1 MKTDAPPGEDWRDS
15 CLQELHRLHAYYRD
29 FLMQRLKEL
38 RENPGAGTD
47 KDLTAVEARLVL
59 VGKTYLKSL
68 EEDERLEAA
77 RKRARVGDGDS
88 DRDGGAAFDA
98 ACARDEIGR
107 RLAGLR
113 VAADDGPLSGGAE

>member
-38 RENPGAGTD
+38 QENPRAGTD

-77 RKRARVGDGDS
+77 RKRAGGGEGDGAGGD
-88 DRDGGAAFDA
+88 GAAFDA

-113 VAADDGPLSGGAE
+113 GAADDGPLSGGSE